1 MSRTKL
7 VMLGT
12 GMPSLVPNRYQS
24 SAALIVD
31 DQPYL
36 VDCGSGS
43 LQRQMDARAM
53 GLSAFDFPK
62 LTRLFVT
69 HLHPDHTLGI
79 PAFIISNWIKGRA
92 KPLQVYGPKGIE
104 KIVFGTLDMFAEGIA
119 EHKQHGANALE
130 DIRLEVTGIEEGEIY
145 ADERVTVEAFPVEH
159 GTLET
164 YGLKF
169 VTPDKTVV
177 FSADTAPVPI
187 MVEKAKGCDMLVHS
201 VYCEAGVN
209 GMPPSWQAYF
219 SLMHTSAPALG
230 KIANEAQPKLLV
242 LTHQMEYA
250 GTTKEDLIQEIRD
263 GGFTGEIAYANDMDV
278 FE

>member
-12 GMPSLVPNRYQS
+12 GTPTLVPNRYQS

-36 VDCGSGS
+36 IDCGSGS

-53 GLSAFDFPK
+53 GLTAFDFPK

-79 PAFIISNWIKGRA
+79 PAFIISNWVKGRTEL
-92 KPLQVYGPKGIE
+92 LQIYGPKGIR
-104 KIVFGTLDMFAEGIA
+104 KLVYGVLDSYAAGIA
-119 EHKQHGANALE
+119 EHQRSGANALGE
-130 DIRLEVTGIEEGEIY
+130 ILLEVTEHEAGLIY
-145 ADERVTVEAFPVEH
+145 TDERVSVEAFRVQH
-159 GTLET
+159 GELET

-169 VTPDKTVV
+169 VTSDKVIV
-177 FSADTAPVPI
+177 FSSDTCPVPI
-187 MVEKAKGCDMLVHS
+187 LVEKARGCDILVHE
-201 VYCEAGVN
+201 VCCEAGTVDL
-209 GMPPSWQAYF
+209 PPSWHHYF
-219 SLMHTSAPALG
+219 STMHTMGRALG
-230 KIANEAQPKLLV
+230 EIASEAEPKLLV
-242 LTHQMEYA
+242 LTHQMMYG
-250 GTTKEDLIQEIRD
+250 GTQEADVLREIRE
-263 GGFTGEIAYANDMDV
+263 GGFTGNVVYANDMDV